1 MSLETMKMATRND
14 VLEKAAELVTLHPV
28 CNQCLGRQFAWLST
42 DSKNEE
48 RGRSIKLLLSM
59 IADERIRTG
68 NAKIQDTIIPQLANH
83 GMYGPAISLCE
94 EQGMEVEKNERCYLC
109 EVRNKSIFEQIP
121 NIARRALEE
130 VTPYEFDTFL
140 VGSVPDPTLSER
152 QDELRAK
159 LNLLHAEALKSDFNR
174 ELGKYLEKAL
184 AKRVDF
190 EDPDIVIIY
199 EMTNDAFR
207 LQVNPIFIY
216 GRYRKLKR
224 GIPQSRWDCSSCNG
238 KGCEECD
245 DTGRRYPD
253 SVSEY
258 VSEPILEATQG
269 AKFKFHAA
277 GREDVDALMLG
288 SGRPFVVEISEP
300 KKREVKL
307 DKVESTINTK
317 ASGSVEVDLLEFT
330 SREVM
335 QNLKSDA
342 SSNIKEYVAE
352 ISTEDEVSDD
362 MLRRAEAELQDIEI
376 DQRTPLRV
384 AHRRSDRIRKKRVHR
399 VNLRKTGRNE
409 LRGDF
414 VVQGGTY
421 VKELISGDEGRTS
434 PSLSSF
440 LGTKCKCLKLNV
452 TAIHA

>member
-1 MSLETMKMATRND
+1 MEMNTSNN
-14 VLEKAAELVTLHPV
+14 VLEKAVELLTLHPV

-42 DSKNEE
+42 DSTNEE

-59 IADERIRTG
+59 TADERVRTG
-68 NAKIQDTIIPQLANH
+68 EAKIQDTLMPRLANH

-94 EQGMEVEKNERCYLC
+94 EHGIDVDVSRNCYLC
-109 EVRNKSIFEQIP
+109 EVRNKSIFKQIP
-121 NIARRALEE
+121 NIARRVLER
-130 VTPYEFDTFL
+130 VISYEFDTFL
-140 VGSVPDPTLSER
+140 IGCVPNPTVSER

-174 ELGKYLEKAL
+174 ELGKHLENLLEK
-184 AKRVDF
+184 KVEF
-190 EDPDIVIIY
+190 ENPDIVIIY
-199 EMTNDAFR
+199 EMTGDTFR

-216 GRYRKLKR
+216 GRYRKLER

-238 KGCEECD
+238 KGCEECNE
-245 DTGRRYPD
+245 TGRRYPD

-258 VSEPILEATQG
+258 VSKPILKVAQG
-269 AKFKFHAA
+269 SKFKFHAA

-300 KKREVKL
+300 KKRRINL
-307 DKVESTINTK
+307 DEIESAINSRARGK
-317 ASGSVEVDLLEFT
+317 VEVDSLEFT

-342 SSNIKEYVAE
+342 SSNIKEYVAK
-352 ISTEDEVSDD
+352 IATEEEVSNDK
-362 MLRRAEAELQDIEI
+362 LRRAETELRDIEI
-376 DQRTPLRV
+376 EQRTPHRV
-384 AHRRSDRIRKKRVHR
+384 AHRRSDRIRKKRVHS
-399 VNLRKTGRNE
+399 VKLLKTDEHE

-421 VKELISGDEGRTS
+421 VKELISGDEGRTT
-434 PSLSSF
+434 PSLSSL
-440 LGTKCKCLKLNV
+440 LGTKCTCLKLNV
-452 TAIHA
+452 TAIRA